1 MKKYIYMKQY
11 MSGSPEETRAIGF
24 RVGGLLRPGDVVG
37 LYGELGAGKTVL
49 AKGIGTAFGIKS
61 REIVS
66 ASFTVIAEYD
76 TSPPFIHIDL
86 YRINDKTEL
95 AELGFREY
103 LGYQGVSVIEWAE
116 KAEGELPE
124 DLIKI
129 RLRPVSEHVREITI
143 EGMNG
148 EDRDNL

>member
-1 MKKYIYMKQY
+1 MKKYI
-11 MSGSPEETRAIGF
+11 SESPDETRAIGF
-24 RVGGLLRPGDVVG
+24 HVGGLLKPGNVVG

-49 AKGIGTAFGIKS
+49 AQGIGTAFGIKH

-66 ASFTVIAEYD
+66 ASFTVISEYD
-76 TSPPFIHIDL
+76 TTPPFIHIDL

-95 AELGFREY
+95 AELGFWEY
-103 LGYQGVSVIEWAE
+103 LGCQGISVIEWAE
-116 KAEGELPE
+116 KAEGDLPE

-148 EDRDNL
+148 ENRDNL

>member
-1 MKKYIYMKQY
+1 MKKYI
-11 MSGSPEETRAIGF
+11 SESPDETRAVGL

-49 AKGIGTAFGIKS
+49 AQGIATAFGINQ

-66 ASFTVIAEYD
+66 ASFTVISEYD
-76 TSPPFIHIDL
+76 TTPPFIHIDL
-86 YRINDKTEL
+86 YRINREAELTEL
-95 AELGFREY
+95 GLWEY
-103 LGYQGVSVIEWAE
+103 LGGKGISVIEWAE
-116 KAEGELPE
+116 KAEGDLPE

-129 RLRPVSEHVREITI
+129 CLHPVGESVREITI

-148 EDRDNL
+148 ENRDNL

>member
-1 MKKYIYMKQY
+1 MKKY
-11 MSGSPEETRAIGF
+11 MSESPDETRAIGF
-24 RVGGLLRPGDVVG
+24 QVGGLLRSGDVVG

-49 AKGIGTAFGIKS
+49 VQGIGTAFGIKH

-66 ASFTVIAEYD
+66 ASFTVISEYD
-76 TSPPFIHIDL
+76 TTPPFIHIDL

-95 AELGFREY
+95 AELGFWEY
-103 LGYQGVSVIEWAE
+103 LGCQGISVIEWAE

-129 RLRPVSEHVREITI
+129 SLRPLSEHTREITI
-143 EGMNG
+143 EGMSG
-148 EDRDNL
+148 EDRNNL

>member
-1 MKKYIYMKQY
+1 MKKYI
-11 MSGSPEETRAIGF
+11 SESPDETKSVGF

-49 AKGIGTAFGIKS
+49 AKGIATACGINE

-66 ASFTVIAEYD
+66 ASFTVISEYD
-76 TSPPFIHIDL
+76 TTPPFIHIDL
-86 YRINDKTEL
+86 YRINSRDELTEL
-95 AELGFREY
+95 GLREY
-103 LGYQGVSVIEWAE
+103 IGGEGISVIEWAE
-116 KAEGELPE
+116 KAEGDLPE

-129 RLRPVSEHVREITI
+129 RLHYAGEKVREITI

-148 EDRDNL
+148 ENRDNL